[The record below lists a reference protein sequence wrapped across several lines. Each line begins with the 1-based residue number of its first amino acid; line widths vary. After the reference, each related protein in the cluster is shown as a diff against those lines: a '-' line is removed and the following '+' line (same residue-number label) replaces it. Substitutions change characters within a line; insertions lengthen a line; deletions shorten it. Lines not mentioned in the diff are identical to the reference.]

1 MPDPKDNAKATGDV
15 HPPEVEDRAA
25 GGRTG
30 RPAAE
35 GADGEAA
42 DDTLSRDLQDEARAG
57 KSINQAGYLKD
68 KDAPGMGGGG
78 DRTKS
83 GNA

>member
-15 HPPEVEDRAA
+15 HPPEVEDGAA

-35 GADGEAA
+35 GA

-57 KSINQAGYLKD
+57 KGINQAGYLKD

-78 DRTKS
+78 DRSTSRKS
-83 GNA
+83 